1 MFDKVTITYRGANY
15 EIGRGR
21 DFYAIWA
28 VGGSRSQ
35 PLQWWPETAE
45 GWSAAWARFAEIEVA
60 STIVAVGRRT
70 PPVDRGSAAAGEN
83 PVPLGASTATP
94 AEGTVQ
100 AGGSTIPLG
109 GSTGTALLDER
120 MATPGQGST
129 PFGPDGA
136 PYGQPGTPYGQP
148 STPFGASRAPLA
160 SLGTGAIAA
169 ASLLAAGVILGI
181 VAFFPAYLG
190 GASLAQQPAEVVPHA
205 IYLAVWTAS
214 AVLILLGGVRLRLGA
229 LLGLGMSAV
238 TFGLFFAD
246 AGTAIAGGAHVGGA
260 GLWLALAGWL
270 ACAAGTVLAFLV
282 RPAGGSGTQYQPGR
296 PARLLPLER
305 PRGGELGPVVM
316 LVLAGLGVA
325 AAFAPAWDSYVLRTA
340 AGQSQTFTEGN
351 AFANPGLVI
360 AGNVAV
366 MVALAAVVIVAALW
380 RPVRYGAVLLAG
392 AAIPMAAQA
401 ISALVQAG
409 GTTSP
414 TQFGLTP
421 AQAKQLGLTIDS
433 GLTPA
438 FWIYCGFL
446 VALVVSCAWML
457 FAPHEA
463 PRSVPGWA
471 AGPDAYGWNPA
482 VPAAAPAAA
491 EAASGPQMSASDL
504 TTRDHH
510 ETVNGTETVSGT
522 ETENGTTQ
530 DSGASSGTPS
540 ASTD

>member
-1 MFDKVTITYRGANY
+1 MFDKVTITYRGATY

-35 PLQWWPETAE
+35 PLQWWPETPE
-45 GWSAAWARFAEIEVA
+45 GWSAAWARFTEIEVA

-70 PPVDRGSAAAGEN
+70 PPVDRSSARPGRTLPRSAEARLRRPKARSRQAEARFRSAEAPAPRCLTSVRPLLARAA
-83 PVPLGASTATP
+83 PRSRRASA
-94 AEGTVQ
+94 
-100 AGGSTIPLG
+100 
-109 GSTGTALLDER
+109 
-120 MATPGQGST
+120 
-129 PFGPDGA
+129 PFGQA
-136 PYGQPGTPYGQP
+136 
-148 STPFGASRAPLA
+148 STPFGASPARLA
-160 SLGTGAIAA
+160 SLSTRAVAA

-181 VAFFPAYLG
+181 VAFFPTYLG

-229 LLGLGMSAV
+229 LLGVGMSAV

-270 ACAAGTVLAFLV
+270 ACAAGSVLAFLI
-282 RPAGGSGTQYQPGR
+282 RPAGTRGTQYQPGR
-296 PARLLPLER
+296 PARLLPLGR
-305 PRGGELGPVVM
+305 PRGAELGPVVM
-316 LVLAGLGVA
+316 VVLAGLGVA
-325 AAFAPAWDSYVLRTA
+325 AAFAPAWDSYLLRTA
-340 AGQSQTFTEGN
+340 AGQSQSFTEGN

-380 RPVRYGAVLLAG
+380 RPVRHGAVLLAG

-401 ISALVQAG
+401 ISALVQVG

-421 AQAKQLGLTIDS
+421 AQATQLGLTIDS

-446 VALVVSCAWML
+446 VALVASGAWML
-457 FAPHEA
+457 FAPHDA
-463 PRSVPGWA
+463 PRSVPGWP

-482 VPAAAPAAA
+482 VPAAAPAVA
-491 EAASGPQMSASDL
+491 EAPVGRDRHGTDTPD
-504 TTRDHH
+504 TTRPRTALKPRD
-510 ETVNGTETVSGT
+510 
-522 ETENGTTQ
+522 GTTQ
-530 DSGASSGTPS
+530 DSGPRPAHLRPARTRQATQTRRETRSRRR
-540 ASTD
+540 

>member
-1 MFDKVTITYRGANY
+1 VFDKVTITYRGTTY

-70 PPVDRGSAAAGEN
+70 PPVDHSSAPAGEN
-83 PVPLGASTATP
+83 SAPLGGSTVTQ
-94 AEGTVQ
+94 AEGTAQ
-100 AGGSTIPLG
+100 AGGSTIPPG

-120 MATPGQGST
+120 TAPPGQGGT
-129 PFGPDGA
+129 PFSPGA
-136 PYGQPGTPYGQP
+136 APFGQAG
-148 STPFGASRAPLA
+148 TPFGAGRARLA
-160 SLGTGAIAA
+160 RLSTGAIAA
-169 ASLLAAGVILGI
+169 ASLLAVGVILGI

-229 LLGLGMSAV
+229 LLGVGLSAV

-270 ACAAGTVLAFLV
+270 ACATGCVLAFLI
-282 RPAGGSGTQYQPGR
+282 RPAGTRGTQYQPGR
-296 PARLLPLER
+296 PARLLSLGR
-305 PRGGELGPVVM
+305 PRGAELGPVVM

-325 AAFAPAWDSYVLRTA
+325 AAFAPAWDSYLLRTA
-340 AGQSQTFTEGN
+340 AGQSQSFTEGN

-380 RPVRYGAVLLAG
+380 RPVRHGAVLLAG

-401 ISALVQAG
+401 ISALIQVG

-421 AQAKQLGLTIDS
+421 AQATQLGLTIHA

-463 PRSVPGWA
+463 PRSVPGWP
-471 AGPDAYGWNPA
+471 AGPDGYGWNPA

-491 EAASGPQMSASDL
+491 EEPSGAQMSAGHL
-504 TTRDHH
+504 TTPDHR
-510 ETVNGTETVSGT
+510 ETGSGTETQNGTET
-522 ETENGTTQ
+522 ERGTTQ
-530 DSGASSGTPS
+530 GSGPAPSTPS

>member
-1 MFDKVTITYRGANY
+1 MGPCLDKVTITYRGPTY

-35 PLQWWPETAE
+35 PLQWWPETPE
-45 GWSAAWARFAEIEVA
+45 GWSAAWARFTEIEVA
-60 STIVAVGRRT
+60 STIVAIRQAYPARWPQLRAGRGEPCPARRKHGHAGRRHD
-70 PPVDRGSAAAGEN
+70 PGRRKHD
-83 PVPLGASTATP
+83 P
-94 AEGTVQ
+94 ARRKHR
-100 AGGSTIPLG
+100 
-109 GSTGTALLDER
+109 TALLDER
-120 MATPGQGST
+120 TAPPGQG
-129 PFGPDGA
+129 GA
-136 PYGQPGTPYGQP
+136 PFAQASIPFAQA
-148 STPFGASRAPLA
+148 STPFGASPARLA
-160 SLGTGAIAA
+160 SLSTRAVAA

-181 VAFFPAYLG
+181 VAFFPTYLG

-229 LLGLGMSAV
+229 LLGVGMSAV

-246 AGTAIAGGAHVGGA
+246 AGTAIAGGAHAGGA

-270 ACAAGTVLAFLV
+270 ACAAGCVLAFLI
-282 RPAGGSGTQYQPGR
+282 RPAGTRGAQVPAGAA
-296 PARLLPLER
+296 PARLLPLGR
-305 PRGGELGPVVM
+305 PRRTELGPQVVM
-316 LVLAGLGVA
+316 VVLAGLGVA
-325 AAFAPAWDSYVLRTA
+325 AAFAPAWDSYLLRTA
-340 AGQSQTFTEGN
+340 AGQSQSFTEGN

-380 RPVRYGAVLLAG
+380 RPVRLGAVLLAG

-401 ISALVQAG
+401 ILALVQVG

-421 AQAKQLGLTIDS
+421 AQATQLGLTIDS

-446 VALVVSCAWML
+446 VALV
-457 FAPHEA
+457 
-463 PRSVPGWA
+463 
-471 AGPDAYGWNPA
+471 
-482 VPAAAPAAA
+482 
-491 EAASGPQMSASDL
+491 ASGA
-504 TTRDHH
+504 
-510 ETVNGTETVSGT
+510 
-522 ETENGTTQ
+522 
-530 DSGASSGTPS
+530 
-540 ASTD
+540 

>member
-1 MFDKVTITYRGANY
+1 M
-15 EIGRGR
+15 
-21 DFYAIWA
+21 
-28 VGGSRSQ
+28 
-35 PLQWWPETAE
+35 
-45 GWSAAWARFAEIEVA
+45 
-60 STIVAVGRRT
+60 
-70 PPVDRGSAAAGEN
+70 
-83 PVPLGASTATP
+83 
-94 AEGTVQ
+94 
-100 AGGSTIPLG
+100 
-109 GSTGTALLDER
+109 
-120 MATPGQGST
+120 
-129 PFGPDGA
+129 
-136 PYGQPGTPYGQP
+136 
-148 STPFGASRAPLA
+148 
-160 SLGTGAIAA
+160 
-169 ASLLAAGVILGI
+169 ILGI
-181 VAFFPAYLG
+181 VAFFPTYLG

-229 LLGLGMSAV
+229 LLGAGMSAV

-270 ACAAGTVLAFLV
+270 ACAAGSVLALLV
-282 RPAGGSGTQYQPGR
+282 RPAGRREIPYQPGR
-296 PARLLPLER
+296 PARLLSLGR
-305 PRGGELGPVVM
+305 PRGAELGPVVM

-366 MVALAAVVIVAALW
+366 MVALAAVVILAALW
-380 RPVRYGAVLLAG
+380 RPVRHGAVLLAG

-401 ISALVQAG
+401 ISALVQVG

-421 AQAKQLGLTIDS
+421 AQATQLGLTIDS

-457 FAPHEA
+457 FAPHDA
-463 PRSVPGWA
+463 PRSVPGWP

-491 EAASGPQMSASDL
+491 ED
-504 TTRDHH
+504 RH
-510 ETVNGTETVSGT
+510 ETESGTETENST

-530 DSGASSGTPS
+530 DSGASSTPS